1 MADTDDG
8 AQRSPDR
15 APGERDADDH
25 GEDRV
30 SEDGSED
37 RVSEEGTGDA
47 EELAEDLVPTRL
59 PALAVV
65 LAFLAPPA
73 GAVLGHV
80 AVRRTY
86 WRRGLSRLAITAG
99 WTMTALSACGVLL
112 YLGYREEEARI
123 EALAAAEERAQ
134 EEMRQAIAGSP
145 STGLLDEEFCRVLGE
160 VAETAPATGFVTSPE
175 QINSTMVEGYGTL
188 GRTDTPNARV
198 YDDYAEYLVSFAD
211 HDVDEHVAH
220 AEDLQQ
226 AVNDDVLACLPLV
239 DETLE

>member
-1 MADTDDG
+1 MADMDDG
-8 AQRSPDR
+8 TDRSPDR
-15 APGERDADDH
+15 APGERDADDP
-25 GEDRV
+25 GEDRA

-37 RVSEEGTGDA
+37 RAPEDGTDDA

-59 PALAVV
+59 PVLAAV

-86 WRRGLSRLAITAG
+86 WRHGLSRLAIAAG
-99 WTMTALSACGVLL
+99 WTMTALSACGVLV

-123 EALAAAEERAQ
+123 EALAAAEEQAQ
-134 EEMRQAIAGSP
+134 EQMRRAIAESP

-160 VAETAPATGFVTSPE
+160 VAETAPSTGFVTSPE
-175 QINSTMVEGYGTL
+175 QVNSAMVEGYGTL
-188 GRTDTPNARV
+188 GRTDTPNAQV
-198 YDDYAEYLVSFAD
+198 YDDYAQYLVSFAD
-211 HDVDEHVAH
+211 HDADEHVAH

-226 AVNDDVLACLPLV
+226 AVNDDVLACLPLM